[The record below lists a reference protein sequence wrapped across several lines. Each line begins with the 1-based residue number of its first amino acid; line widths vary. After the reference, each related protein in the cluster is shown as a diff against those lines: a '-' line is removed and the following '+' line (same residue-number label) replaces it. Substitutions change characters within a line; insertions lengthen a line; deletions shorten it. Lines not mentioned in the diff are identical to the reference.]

1 MNLNDMQNWVTSTF
15 PSGKWENPQRTNW
28 LVRSPLREDRH
39 PSFSID
45 IDKRVCYDR
54 ATTETFL
61 LSEVCQKLGLDEP
74 SHEKGNYSPR
84 GQAPATVN
92 PNALIASD
100 RWKKALPADGSFPY
114 LLRKGVPSYGLRTD
128 TDRTMRQ
135 VILIPALDANGQIVG
150 LERINGEGQKQ
161 HLGEKKNTFFLIGEP
176 RHGEQVYIAEGY
188 ATACSINA
196 ITAQPV
202 AVSFSAFNLG
212 NVARI
217 LEGTGFHTAIC
228 LDSGGSEV
236 TGFRNITMPDGT
248 PDKQDWNDIHQEQ
261 GLDRARELFTEAE
274 AKSTI
279 VKAEGNSKKNLLL
292 EAIESPNPQ
301 SASIPEK
308 VWHFPRKH
316 LNLLAADSG
325 MGKSILITKIAADL
339 SLGVPVLEGR
349 YEPRR
354 KTLYLNGEVG
364 KDYFNWRFKASGWS
378 FSEDYF
384 KVVHQETL
392 SEKGITLDFDTPA
405 GRNFME
411 QLINAEKPDLLI
423 IDSCPAFSDS
433 DQNDG
438 QKQNEIAKYLKG
450 LAVQHNMALVLI
462 THLRK
467 RRLQDEESEPCLSE
481 IQGSNAPVKIANIV
495 LVLYEKNAEIDG
507 QFKKIKVCKSVKSW
521 GVPVKPFGYEMPDYG
536 ENRLVMIPVEIPKSK
551 KTKNSWEIASEA
563 LSDSEFT
570 RQDLEELLS
579 ISQKT
584 AKGML
589 TEWQQQGKIIRN
601 GSGKNTVYMVS
612 KGQTTPTLSITTP
625 NRENPSSSKEPFGVP
640 PFTPNQSPLKENHS
654 GYLPL
659 PRIDSV
665 IPIDYKDSGY
675 YIEGGVPNQG
685 TEKKTEAEVINDRQ
699 KAYNWIADKPE
710 LQERLMAEAAEEEDN
725 PIMPISQGTQYSMKV
740 ITEYRKASQEYS
752 EAEAQNW
759 LDSEAPPEAKK
770 LYQEKYQNMI
780 NNKLSEQTAIRLA
793 TQRTWEQYHRRE
805 VA

>member
-1 MNLNDMQNWVTSTF
+1 MSLYHMQDWVTATF
-15 PSGKWENPQRTNW
+15 PGGRWENSQHTDW
-28 LVRSPLREDRH
+28 LISSPFREDKH
-39 PSFSID
+39 PSFSISLE
-45 IDKRVCYDR
+45 KRCAYDR
-54 ATTETFL
+54 ATGETYL
-61 LSEVCQKLGLDEP
+61 ISEFCQKLGLPEP
-74 SHEKGNYSPR
+74 DRKGEDLPR
-84 GQAPATVN
+84 NQEPTIN
-92 PNALIASD
+92 RNALIASD
-100 RWKKALPADGSFPY
+100 RWKKAQPATESFPY
-114 LLRKGVPSYGLRTD
+114 LLRKGVPCMGLRTD
-128 TDRTMRQ
+128 LDKQMGQ
-135 VILIPALDANGQIVG
+135 VILIPAYDDNGQIVG
-150 LERINGEGQKQ
+150 VERISGEGEKQ
-161 HLGEKKNTFFLIGEP
+161 HLGQKKEAFYLIGEP
-176 RHGEQVYIAEGY
+176 GPGEQIYIAEGY
-188 ATACSINA
+188 ATACSLHQ
-196 ITAQPV
+196 ITESPV
-202 AVSFSAFNLG
+202 AVSFSAFNLP
-212 NVARI
+212 NVAQI
-217 LEGTGFHTAIC
+217 LKEKGFLPTVC
-228 LDSGGSEV
+228 TDSGGSEV
-236 TGFRNITMPDGT
+236 SGFRNIQTPEGT
-248 PDKQDWNDIHQEQ
+248 PKGQDWNDLLLKQ
-261 GLDRARELFTEAE
+261 GLDEARRMFREQE

-392 SEKGITLDFDTPA
+392 SEKGITLDFDTPQ

-411 QLINAEKPDLLI
+411 QLINKEKPDLLI

-467 RRLQDEESEPCLSE
+467 RRLQDEEAEPCLSE

-495 LVLYEKNAEIDG
+495 LVLYEKNVEIDG
-507 QFKKIKVCKSVKSW
+507 EYKKIKVCKSVKSW

-536 ENRLVMIPVEIPKSK
+536 ENRLVMIPCEIPTKGR
-551 KTKNSWEIASEA
+551 TKNSWEVASEA
-563 LSDSEFT
+563 LRDSEFT
-570 RQDLEELLS
+570 RQDLEGLLS

-584 AKGML
+584 AKSLL
-589 TEWQQQGKIIRN
+589 TEWQQQGKITRN
-601 GSGKNTVYMVS
+601 GNGKSTVYKVS
-612 KGQTTPTLSITTP
+612 KGHTDPTPSIITP
-625 NRENPSSSKEPFGVP
+625 NGDNPSNSAERIGVP
-640 PFTPNQSPLKENHS
+640 PFTPNQLPPKGKES
-654 GYLPL
+654 GYFEL
-659 PRIDSV
+659 PRIDTV
-665 IPIDYKDSGY
+665 IPIDYKDTVY
-675 YIEGGVPNQG
+675 YIDGGVPNQD
-685 TEKKTEAEVINDRQ
+685 TEKKTEVETISDKE

-710 LQERLMAEAAEEEDN
+710 LQKKLMAEAAKEEAD
-725 PIMPISQGTQYSMKV
+725 PIMPVSKESLYSMKV
-740 ITEYRKASQEYS
+740 ITEHKKALQEYS
-752 EAEAQNW
+752 EAQAQSW
-759 LDSEAPPEAKK
+759 LDYKAPDEAKK
-770 LYQEKYQNMI
+770 LYQEKFDRMHVTI
-780 NNKLSEQTAIRLA
+780 KDEALCREKALL
-793 TQRTWEQYHRRE
+793 RTWEHYHRGE

>member
-1 MNLNDMQNWVTSTF
+1 MSLYAMQDWAASTF
-15 PSGKWENPQRTNW
+15 PNGKWENAQHTDW
-28 LVRSPLREDRH
+28 LISSPFREDKH
-39 PSFSID
+39 PSFSISLE
-45 IDKRVCYDR
+45 KRCAYDR
-54 ATTETFL
+54 STGETYL
-61 LSEVCQKLGLDEP
+61 ISEICQKLGLDEP
-74 SHEKGNYSPR
+74 NREGGSLPPR
-84 GQAPATVN
+84 TQEPTIN
-92 PNALIASD
+92 KNALIAGS
-100 RWKKALPADGSFPY
+100 RWNKAQQADDSFPY
-114 LLRKGVPSYGLRTD
+114 LQRKGIPCMRLRTD
-128 TDRTMRQ
+128 LDKQMGQ
-135 VILIPALDANGQIVG
+135 VILIPALDAGGRIVG
-150 LERINGEGQKQ
+150 LERISQGGEKQ
-161 HLGEKKNTFFLIGEP
+161 HLGQKKDAYFLIGEP
-176 RHGEQVYIAEGY
+176 IPGEVIYLAEGY
-188 ATACSINA
+188 ATGASLHK
-196 ITAQPV
+196 ITDSPV
-202 AVSFSAFNLG
+202 AISFSHFNLG
-212 NVARI
+212 NVANI
-217 LEGTGFHTAIC
+217 LKGKGFKPTVC
-228 LDSGGSEV
+228 PDSGASPIP
-236 TGFRNITMPDGT
+236 GFRNILT
-248 PDKQDWNDIHQEQ
+248 PDKTPDKADWNDIAQKH
-261 GLDRARELFTEAE
+261 GLDEARRMFREAE
-274 AKSTI
+274 AKSTVI
-279 VKAEGNSKKNLLL
+279 RAEASSKKDLLL

-536 ENRLVMIPVEIPKSK
+536 ENRLVMIPVEIPKNK
-551 KTKNSWEIASEA
+551 KTKDSWQTVSEA
-563 LSDSEFT
+563 LRDSEFT
-570 RQDLEELLS
+570 RQDLEGLLN

-584 AKGML
+584 AKSLL
-589 TEWQQQGKIIRN
+589 TEWQQQGKITRN
-601 GSGKNTVYMVS
+601 GNGKSTVYKVS
-612 KGQTTPTLSITTP
+612 KGHTDPTPSITTP
-625 NRENPSSSKEPFGVP
+625 NGENPSNSAERIGIPS
-640 PFTPNQSPLKENHS
+640 FTPNQSPPKGKES
-654 GYLPL
+654 GYFEL
-659 PRIDSV
+659 PRIDTV
-665 IPIDYKDSGY
+665 IPIDYKDTVY
-675 YIEGGVPNQG
+675 YIDGGVPNQD
-685 TEKKTEAEVINDRQ
+685 TEKKTEVETISDKE

-710 LQERLMAEAAEEEDN
+710 LQKKLMAEAAKEEAD
-725 PIMPISQGTQYSMKV
+725 PIMPVSKESLYSMKV
-740 ITEYRKASQEYS
+740 ITEHKKALQEYS
-752 EAEAQNW
+752 EAQARNW
-759 LDSEAPPEAKK
+759 LDNEAPEEARE
-770 LYQEKYQNMI
+770 LYQQKYSNMI
-780 NNKLSEQTAIRLA
+780 KTMSEQTSRDLA
-793 TQRTWEQYHRRE
+793 LKRTWEKYTSARE

>member
-1 MNLNDMQNWVTSTF
+1 MSLYDMQNWVQNAF
-15 PSGKWENPQRTNW
+15 PRGKWENAQKTNW
-28 LVRSPLREDRH
+28 LISSPFREDKH

-45 IDKRVCYDR
+45 IEKRCTLDR
-54 ATTETFL
+54 GTGEAMK
-61 LSEVCQKLGLDEP
+61 LSEFCQKLGLPEP
-74 SHEKGNYSPR
+74 DRKGEDLPPR
-84 GQAPATVN
+84 TQEPTIN
-92 PNALIASD
+92 KNALIAGS
-100 RWKKALPADGSFPY
+100 RWDKAQQANDSFPY
-114 LLRKGVPSYGLRTD
+114 LKRKGVPSLGLRTD
-128 TDRTMRQ
+128 LDKQMGQ
-135 VILIPALDANGQIVG
+135 ALLIPALDAGGRIVG
-150 LERINGEGQKQ
+150 LERISQGGEKQ
-161 HLGEKKNTFFLIGEP
+161 HLGQKKDAYFPIGEP
-176 RHGEQVYIAEGY
+176 SPGEVIYLAEGY
-188 ATACSINA
+188 ATGASLHK
-196 ITAQPV
+196 ITDSPV
-202 AVSFSAFNLG
+202 AISFSHFNLG
-212 NVARI
+212 NVANI
-217 LEGTGFHTAIC
+217 LKGKGFKPTVC
-228 LDSGGSEV
+228 PDSGASLV
-236 TGFRNITMPDGT
+236 PGFRNIQTPEGT
-248 PDKQDWNDIHQEQ
+248 PKGQDWNDLLLKQ
-261 GLDRARELFTEAE
+261 GLNRAMELFREQEAQSTVIKAE
-274 AKSTI
+274 AS
-279 VKAEGNSKKNLLL
+279 SKKDLLL

-349 YEPRR
+349 YEARR

-364 KDYFNWRFKASGWS
+364 KDYFNWRFKASSWS

-392 SEKGITLDFDTPA
+392 SEKGITLDFDTPQ

-411 QLINAEKPDLLI
+411 QLINKEKPDLLI

-481 IQGSNAPVKIANIV
+481 IQGSNAPVKIANVV
-495 LVLYEKNAEIDG
+495 LVLYEKNVEIDG
-507 QFKKIKVCKSVKSW
+507 EFKRIKVCKSVKSW

-536 ENRLVMIPVEIPKSK
+536 ENRLVMIPCEIPTKGR
-551 KTKNSWEIASEA
+551 TKNSWEVASEA
-563 LSDSEFT
+563 LKDNEFT
-570 RQDLEELLS
+570 RQDLEGLLN

-584 AKGML
+584 AKSLL

-640 PFTPNQSPLKENHS
+640 PFTPNQLPPKGKES
-654 GYLPL
+654 GYFGL
-659 PRIDSV
+659 PRINTV
-665 IPIDYKDSGY
+665 IPIDYKDTVY
-675 YIEGGVPNQG
+675 YIDGGVPNQD
-685 TEKKTEAEVINDRQ
+685 TEKKTEVETISDKE

-710 LQERLMAEAAEEEDN
+710 LQKKLMAEAAKEEAD
-725 PIMPISQGTQYSMKV
+725 PIMPVSKESLYSMKV
-740 ITEYRKASQEYS
+740 ITEHKKALQEYS
-752 EAEAQNW
+752 EAQAQKW
-759 LDSEAPPEAKK
+759 LDNEAPPEAKK
-770 LYQEKYQNMI
+770 LYREKFENMH
-780 NNKLSEQTAIRLA
+780 KTMSEQTSRDLA
-793 TQRTWEQYHRRE
+793 LKRTWEKYHSARE